1 MILADVN
8 VLIYA
13 FRRDSERHAV
23 CKYWLDNIVRSD
35 AQFGLSPLA
44 LSGLARIVTNPRIFV
59 QPSPIEEVFAFCDG
73 LFEPASLRDRASW
86 AAALANISAKCASKP
101 ERAASLVADA
111 WFAALAIEHG
121 CAWISYDRDYAR
133 FPGLDWRE
141 PDI

>member
-1 MILADVN
+1 VILADVN

-23 CKYWLDNIVRSD
+23 CKHWLDNVVRSD

-59 QPSPIEEVFAFCDG
+59 QPSPIEEVFAFCD
-73 LFEPASLRDRASW
+73 SLLSQPHCEIVRPGPRHWPIFRRMCVEAG
-86 AAALANISAKCASKP
+86 ARGP
-101 ERAASLVADA
+101 LVADA

-141 PDI
+141 PHI

>member
-1 MILADVN
+1 VILADVN

-23 CKYWLDNIVRSD
+23 CKHWLDNVVRSD

-44 LSGLARIVTNPRIFV
+44 LSGLARIVT
-59 QPSPIEEVFAFCDG
+59 
-73 LFEPASLRDRASW
+73 LRDRASW
-86 AAALANISAKCASKP
+86 AAALAIFRRMCVEAGARGP
-101 ERAASLVADA
+101 LVVDA

-133 FPGLDWRE
+133 FPGLDWRRPE
-141 PDI
+141 I

>member
-1 MILADVN
+1 M
-8 VLIYA
+8 
-13 FRRDSERHAV
+13 
-23 CKYWLDNIVRSD
+23 RSD
-35 AQFGLSPLA
+35 AQFGLSLLA

-59 QPSPIEEVFAFCDG
+59 QPSPIEEVFAFCD
-73 LFEPASLRDRASW
+73 SLLSQPHCEIVRPGPRHWTIFRRMCVEADARG
-86 AAALANISAKCASKP
+86 P
-101 ERAASLVADA
+101 LVADA